1 MGSLLKSRRGFEDF
15 DINDLGTPDTLR
27 YNVLTLIINEEYDR
41 SINHLNDFIN
51 SDSEY
56 PHFRS
61 KVAKYV
67 KHSVEL
73 VRAIQNKREYPG
85 MSLLTKSRQVELKE
99 KAREHFQDL
108 KNVLRKVEVCQE
120 EMRLVDIKSTTMVVK
135 TLWFCVI
142 GLCLY
147 FFIKEV
153 FTGMGLTFLVVF
165 DQQLGELISGF
176 FTDL

>member
-41 SINHLNDFIN
+41 SINHLHEFIN
-51 SDSEY
+51 SESEY
-56 PHFRS
+56 PHFRN
-61 KVAKYV
+61 KVAKYI

-73 VRAIQNKREYPG
+73 VKAIQNKREYPG

-120 EMRLVDIKSTTMVVK
+120 EMRLTDIKSTTMVVK
-135 TLWFCVI
+135 TIWFCVLGVCVYI
-142 GLCLY
+142 FL
-147 FFIKEV
+147 KEV
-153 FTGMGLTFLVVF
+153 LTGMGHTFLVVF
-165 DQQLGELISGF
+165 DQYLGEWISGLF
-176 FTDL
+176 LS